1 MKRPALL
8 IASACA
14 CAAIASPAGAKQC
27 PSGQIFRVSKGV
39 CMQKAA
45 ALKAGIV
52 VSTPGQRAPEAATR
66 QPPPR
71 PESLAET
78 VVEKAAPE
86 RAEAQVP
93 SEVSPEFNH
102 PQLAQAFSRRS
113 PSPFGE
119 LRFDYFQR

>member
-1 MKRPALL
+1 MKRTALL
-8 IASACA
+8 IASACVG
-14 CAAIASPAGAKQC
+14 AAIASPAVARQC

-39 CMQKAA
+39 CMQKTA
-45 ALKAGIV
+45 ALKAGIA
-52 VSTPGQRAPEAATR
+52 VSTPGQRAPETAVK

-78 VVEKAAPE
+78 VVEKSAPE
-86 RAEAQVP
+86 QADAT
-93 SEVSPEFNH
+93 VSPEISH

>member
-1 MKRPALL
+1 MKRTMLL
-8 IASACA
+8 VASACA
-14 CAAIASPAGAKQC
+14 CAAVASPAVARQC

-39 CMQKAA
+39 CMQKTA
-45 ALKAGIV
+45 ALKAGIA
-52 VSTPGQRAPEAATR
+52 VSTPSAPEAVVK

-71 PESLAET
+71 PESLADT
-78 VVEKAAPE
+78 VVEKTATQQAD
-86 RAEAQVP
+86 AT
-93 SEVSPEFNH
+93 VSPEISH